1 VKESAQAKAERERQ
15 QQILADFKDKK
26 SRYAEYW
33 DPIYKVVEA
42 HRVFTL
48 KGKQFEDGDWQQMG
62 VTKPLEPN
70 LLLTYANHEANKTL
84 QTDYRGKVTPN
95 GSGASDVM
103 ARARQDVLRG
113 LQRTGNI
120 NQIFNQVRRNQVAG
134 GIAYSITKIDY
145 AGKRGFGKTIKNE
158 FLEDYQNVY
167 PDIEAKSNTL
177 ADMVDCL
184 IKREVAHKD
193 WEAETGEKPD
203 WGNQQK
209 KKELWYY
216 WVREDVRDKEYLL
229 SDGKTALE
237 SKLPQVDGKPDW
249 SMVKKGDAGEPL
261 YRPVDEYTWCM
272 YTITDERILSEA
284 TWKGSYPPIVACIGR
299 RVVSNGKVEYQPL
312 TQFAEEAQRVY
323 TLIENVI
330 GLRLSRSPFS
340 KWKIALETIDIKG
353 LADLR
358 RAAQVGDYDILYKS
372 LADDGKT
379 VLPAPEEEE
388 PYILDPLLIELQREQ
403 QRKMQQIFGI
413 FDANLGQKSNEQSGV
428 AIRERAQGGELSNYD
443 LQFLYMEYVEQVSRV
458 MLDLIPKYLNAQ
470 QQIAFVDENDNT
482 TLQWLNTAGGIA
494 FSPDEEYSL
503 SIEAMPISQTSREE
517 EALALKDMAATSPLI
532 SENPQAMAIVVKAQP
547 GRYSAQI
554 ADVLAGANPEIEQAK
569 AMIADLQGQLAAAE
583 QKSAQDSLAIAGLK
597 QTVSFLKQQ
606 QTMLKQMASME
617 GNTEAARLRLEEAQL
632 ALDAQIREA
641 ETALKA
647 MDSES
652 KRMTAEASMIS
663 AVDKASRP
671 DPKPTEKKGP
681 PA

>member
-1 VKESAQAKAERERQ
+1 MKESSEAKALRERNAQ
-15 QQILADFKDKK
+15 VLTDFTDKK
-26 SRYAEYW
+26 SRYKDYW

-42 HRVFTL
+42 HRIFTL
-48 KGKQFEDGDWQQMG
+48 KGKQFEDGDWRAMG

-84 QTDYRGKVTPN
+84 QTDYRGKVSPN

-134 GIAYSITKIDY
+134 GIAYSIVKIGY
-145 AGKRGFGKTIKNE
+145 AGKRGFGKTINTE

-167 PDIEAKSNTL
+167 PDIEAKSNTM

-184 IKREVAHKD
+184 IKREVSHKD
-193 WEAETGEKPD
+193 WEAETKEKPD
-203 WGNQQK
+203 WGDAQK

-216 WVREDVRDKEYLL
+216 WVREDVKDKEYLL
-229 SDGKTALE
+229 ALGGASLE
-237 SKLPQVDGKPDW
+237 SKLPRDGDNPDLA
-249 SMVKKGDAGEPL
+249 SVKKDDAGEPL
-261 YRPVDEYTWCM
+261 YRDVEDYTWCM
-272 YTITDERILSEA
+272 YTIADDRILSET
-284 TWKGSYPPIVACIGR
+284 TWKGSYPPVVACIGR

-312 TQFAEEAQRVY
+312 TQFAEEAQKVY
-323 TLIENVI
+323 TLIENII

-358 RAAQVGDYDILYKS
+358 RAAQIGDYDVLYKAM
-372 LADDGKT
+372 ADDGKT
-379 VLPAPEEEE
+379 TLPPPEEVE

-428 AIRERAQGGELSNYD
+428 AIRERAQGGELSNFD

-458 MLDLIPKYLNAQ
+458 QLDLIPKYLNAQ
-470 QQIAFVDENDNT
+470 QQIAFVDENDNV
-482 TLQWLNTAGGIA
+482 TLQWLNTAGGIS

-517 EALALKDMAATSPLI
+517 EALALKEMAATSPLI

-547 GRYSAQI
+547 GRYSSQI
-554 ADVLAGANPEIEQAK
+554 ADVLSGANPEIEQAK
-569 AMIADLQGQLAAAE
+569 AMISELQGQLQAAE
-583 QKSAQDSLAIAGLK
+583 QKSAQDDMAIAGLK

-617 GNTEAARLRLEEAQL
+617 GNTEAMRIQLEEAQL
-632 ALDAQIREA
+632 ALDTRIREA
-641 ETALKA
+641 ETQLKA

-671 DPKPTEKKGP
+671 DPKPKEGKQIAG
-681 PA
+681 